1 MAASKI
7 ESAAPRG
14 RPRDPARSQAILEAT
29 YRLLVEEGY
38 AELTIAKLAAAA
50 GVSTATVYRWWPS
63 KEAVVMDSYLA
74 AVERRV
80 AARGRKRSGL
90 AQLKAQLGTT
100 ALAFAGSEGRAMISL
115 VHCARQSPEVGEA
128 FLERLIRPRR
138 AQDRKLV
145 QRCIE
150 EGSLRA
156 DLRPDVLLDALYGP
170 LYFRLFVQHA
180 GLSPAYVRQHVKLLL
195 EGAGPE

>member
-1 MAASKI
+1 MTPPS
-7 ESAAPRG
+7 PRRG
-14 RPRDPARSQAILEAT
+14 RPRDPERSAAILDAA
-29 YRLLVEEGY
+29 YRLLVDGGY
-38 AELTIAKLAAAA
+38 ASLTISKLAEAAE
-50 GVSTATVYRWWPS
+50 VSTATVYRWWPS

-80 AARGRKRSGL
+80 SPARSRARSAIG
-90 AQLKAQLGTT
+90 QLKAQLRTT
-100 ALAFAGSEGRAMISL
+100 VEAFAGTEGQVMTSL
-115 VHCARQSPEVGEA
+115 VHCARQAPEVGEA

-138 AQDRKLV
+138 ERDRELV

-150 EGSLRA
+150 EGSLRP

-180 GLSPAYVRQHVKLLL
+180 PLTRGYLAQHVKLVL
-195 EGAGPE
+195 EGAA